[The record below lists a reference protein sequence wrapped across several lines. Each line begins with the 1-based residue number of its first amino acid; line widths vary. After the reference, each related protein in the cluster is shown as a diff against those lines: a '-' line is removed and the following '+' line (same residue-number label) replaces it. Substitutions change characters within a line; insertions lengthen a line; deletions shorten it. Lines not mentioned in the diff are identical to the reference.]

1 MQDETSNRNYTQG
14 FQAPISPNFAA
25 QESPQ
30 PKRSNRLPIII
41 IVTAIAI
48 IAIIAIII
56 IVQIIKQQNTISIG
70 ESGWQELGKNI
81 EGDTYFTFAAQLKN
95 TSKDRVAKN
104 VVVNAEVIDSNN
116 KNVATIDGIC
126 VINYLAPEDMNY
138 CAGSVIKDSDYSISK
153 INFKINSSAISYEP
167 SIEGETV
174 LGKDYNISEIEENKE
189 DAEISCTI
197 KNNAKSTITNPYAT
211 VVFYKNGK
219 LIGGTSSAPE
229 WESLAAGEDGYL
241 QFTGLSGIE
250 YDEYK
255 ISVTGN

>member
-1 MQDETSNRNYTQG
+1 MQDETPNRNYAQS
-14 FQAPISPNFAA
+14 FQAPIPPNFAA
-25 QESPQ
+25 QKTSQ
-30 PKRSNRLPIII
+30 AKRSKRLPIII
-41 IVTAIAI
+41 IVTAIVI

-56 IVQIIKQQNTISIG
+56 IAQIIKQQNTISID

-81 EGDTYFTFAAQLKN
+81 EGDAYFTFAAQLKN
-95 TSKDRVAKN
+95 TSKDRIAKN

-116 KNVATIDGIC
+116 KNVATIDDIC
-126 VINYLAPEDMNY
+126 IIDYLAPEDINY
-138 CAGSVIKDSDYSISK
+138 CTGSVIKDGDYSISK
-153 INFKINSSAISYEP
+153 INFKINNSAISYEP
-167 SIEGETV
+167 SIEGATV
-174 LGKDYNISEIEENKE
+174 LGKDYEISEIEENKE
-189 DAEISCTI
+189 DAEISCSI

-219 LIGGTSSAPE
+219 LIGGTKSDPE